1 MKTEAE
7 LKKEYRLGLVRRL
20 KSAWANGV
28 VCCSLDELGRDEVRL
43 SLSGNNGPS
52 EVCAEMGKV
61 VVQGVDG
68 AKKTEEN
75 EPVIARGD
83 SFTSKEGEST
93 GKTKMRKY
101 SSNTSSSEQRMC
113 WRQRLQKYQAPESE
127 LPPSDMPRDY

>member
-7 LKKEYRLGLVRRL
+7 LNKEYRLGLVRRL
-20 KSAWANGV
+20 KSAWANGM
-28 VCCSLDELGRDEVRL
+28 VCSRLDELGRDEVGL
-43 SLSGNNGPS
+43 ILSGNNGPS
-52 EVCAEMGKV
+52 GVCAEMGK
-61 VVQGVDG
+61 VQGVDG

-113 WRQRLQKYQAPESE
+113 WRQRLQKFRAPESE
-127 LPPSDMPRDY
+127 LPPSDMPKDY